1 MELLVTLVNNVQPLS
16 VATDNTILDIMGSP
30 RPTSGSNIKTII
42 IPFYLFI
49 LEKGIP
55 IALWSNKRCS
65 KIGEDLCLPV
75 ETAVQFYERH
85 SSNARLN
92 RPEAYGVIPYT
103 EVNSCKKDEM
113 LIFFITFQALGRYS
127 NLLCQVMTV
136 CFEMECFAI
145 YFYLKY

>member
-1 MELLVTLVNNVQPLS
+1 MTIVNNVQPLS
-16 VATDNTILDIMGSP
+16 VAIDNTILDIRGSP
-30 RPTSGSNIKTII
+30 RPTSGSNIEKRI

-75 ETAVQFYERH
+75 ETAVQFYEQH

-92 RPEAYGVIPYT
+92 RPEVYGVILYT
-103 EVNSCKKDEM
+103 EVNNCKKDEM
-113 LIFFITFQALGRYS
+113 LIFLITFQALGRYS

-136 CFEMECFAI
+136 CFKMECFAI
-145 YFYLKY
+145 YFYLKS

>member
-55 IALWSNKRCS
+55 IAL
-65 KIGEDLCLPV
+65 
-75 ETAVQFYERH
+75 
-85 SSNARLN
+85 
-92 RPEAYGVIPYT
+92 
-103 EVNSCKKDEM
+103 
-113 LIFFITFQALGRYS
+113 
-127 NLLCQVMTV
+127 
-136 CFEMECFAI
+136 
-145 YFYLKY
+145 